1 MRRGRDGAPWGAA
14 LLAFVLTAATLPGA
28 VQGQDQP
35 AIGSRS
41 FFVGVTGA
49 LSTYN
54 EVSPENEHS
63 GWGGTATARYERSK
77 WAVEGELSWRSL
89 SSDSDDAQSLTLMGG
104 ALFGRY
110 DVWRALAVE
119 LGFDSRTFDPEFG
132 AQDVGAATVG
142 LRYETPLASLATLW
156 VRGAAIPWSSFN
168 GGGDAGLGMALGL
181 GVRAGPAGARWR
193 AVASYD
199 FQRID
204 RSVDGVDVPIQYE
217 GLRVGV
223 EIAAF

>member
-1 MRRGRDGAPWGAA
+1 VAALTLLAVALPDALQAQDGA
-14 LLAFVLTAATLPGA
+14 TR
-28 VQGQDQP
+28 
-35 AIGSRS
+35 SRS
-41 FFVGVTGA
+41 LFVGVAGA
-49 LSTYN
+49 RSTYN

-63 GWGGTATARYERSK
+63 GWGGTATARYQRSK
-77 WAVEGELSWRSL
+77 WAVEGEVSWRSL
-89 SSDSDDAQSLTLMGG
+89 SPDSGEGESLTLMGG

-110 DVWRALAVE
+110 DVWRTLAVE
-119 LGFDSRTFDPEFG
+119 AGFDSRTFDPEFG

-168 GGGDAGLGMALGL
+168 GGGEAGLGMALGL
-181 GVRAGPAGARWR
+181 GVRAGPADARWR
-193 AVASYD
+193 AVVSYD

-204 RSVDGVDVPIQYE
+204 RSVDDVDVPIQYE
-217 GLRVGV
+217 GLRIGI